1 MWLATSKIIRFI
13 MKKDPLFKKERKPSK
28 IHRKKKSDYDEYGD
42 KRNEK
47 IDYEKDKP
55 PHW

>member
-1 MWLATSKIIRFI
+1 MNNENIL
-13 MKKDPLFKKERKPSK
+13 KKERKSSK
-28 IHRKKKSDYDEYGD
+28 IHRKKKSYYDEYGD
-42 KRNEK
+42 KMNEK

>member
-1 MWLATSKIIRFI
+1 

-42 KRNEK
+42 KRNEE